1 MRKYLSVFL
10 WMIYFLVSCSDHKPK
25 EANTSQELVDIKNA
39 YAKRFSIKSNQHYK
53 VLQLFGSKGNVISE
67 FVLYK
72 NHKPEYKGTNVYYIQ
87 VPVKRVVSLSSI
99 YTTMLY
105 NMGLKHIVIAIDNV
119 DYYTN
124 KDIIERVKKSDLAEV
139 SKTQQLQL
147 EKTISLNPDIVFG
160 FGMGEGMSEDD
171 EKLQKINIPSVSC
184 LDHLEESPL
193 ARTEWIKFFACFF
206 EKEIMADSIF
216 KAVETNYLQ
225 LKSSITDAKVKPKVM
240 TEIKYGDT
248 WFVPSGNSYVANLIN
263 DAGGIYFYN
272 QNQKTGSTPLSFEN
286 VFDLAKD
293 CDVWINLYS
302 INTKRELVSY
312 DERYK
317 LFKPYKNNRLY
328 NNNKI
333 QNQLGYSNFWED
345 GILRPD
351 LILEDLI
358 KIFHTDTNQTANFNF
373 YQKIQ

>member
-1 MRKYLSVFL
+1 MRKYLGIVFL
-10 WMIYFLVSCSDHKPK
+10 IIYFFVSCSNNNLK
-25 EANTSQELVDIKNA
+25 ETNTSEKLVEIKNT
-39 YAKRFSIKSNQHYK
+39 YAKRFSIKVNQHYK
-53 VLQLFGSKGNVISE
+53 VLQLFGSKGNIISE

-72 NHKPEYKGTNVYYIQ
+72 NQKPNYRSSNTQYIK

-105 NMGLKHIVIAIDNV
+105 NMRLKNNLIAIDNV

-124 KDIIERVKKSDLAEV
+124 KDVIKRVKTADLAEV
-139 SKTQQLQL
+139 SKTQQLHL
-147 EKTISLNPDIVFG
+147 EKIIALNSDVVFG
-160 FGMGEGMSEDD
+160 FGMGESINEDA
-171 EKLQKINIPSVSC
+171 EKLQKINIPSVFC

-193 ARTEWIKFFACFF
+193 ARAEWIKFFACFF
-206 EKEIMADSIF
+206 EKETMADSIF
-216 KAVETNYLQ
+216 NTVENNYKS
-225 LKSSITDAKVKPKVM
+225 LKSGIIQIKFKPKIM

-263 DAGGIYFYN
+263 DAGGIYFYH

-286 VFDLAKD
+286 VFDLAKN

-302 INTKRELVSY
+302 INTKNELISY

-317 LFKPYKNNRLY
+317 LFKPFRNNRLY

-333 QNQLGYSNFWED
+333 QNELGYSNFWED

-373 YQKIQ
+373 YKKIK